1 MGIVNYPDDPASLS
15 QFGAVDYTPKEE
27 IAPDTMTIIGA
38 AFRQDNMVGSMSSNK
53 MAGVDT
59 ATREDG
65 FTGDVMWKEL
75 QGTRYE
81 QTWDRF
87 AKVHNRIAFNA
98 LKSQIDMEDEDRR
111 NLDAGGWTA
120 TAAGFGASLFDL
132 PTLIPGGE
140 FVTGVRIGRAALMTG
155 ARTAVAGALGA
166 GASELALQ
174 ASQQTRPLSE
184 SAISIGAGAFFGGV
198 LGSGV
203 GALMSHAERRAALS
217 TVERIM
223 ADPGNPNAYDEF
235 REGVADGVAQAGSPQ
250 AAGAQA
256 VPGPVLDDYA
266 IGKGAKWV
274 GAAQAQLNPLLRGSH
289 SPSPVIRQIMANT
302 AETGYY
308 IEKNARGE
316 GNIAVESAVKEWDR
330 GAVAKALKTTRQ
342 MWQDARKQGLDMTAE
357 EFRTATAKAMRRGDE
372 GAHDAVSKA
381 ASFWRSA
388 LFDPLKE
395 YAIKEGRLPADVD
408 VKTATSYLSRLWN
421 SPRLTAEEARF
432 KEIVR
437 PWIDEQ
443 ISQLEFKSEEIRLGN
458 KIVDSDKAMDAHDR
472 LSRKVQGIEDRL
484 AERTGSRQRRT
495 DDLTKLRQDRLDV
508 LKVRAPAPLVTM
520 LRGAD
525 ENAIMVDAV
534 KQARAAAK
542 SAGKKQP
549 FADRSPV
556 LALIKK
562 KGGVRVGSKLDRELR
577 AMDVTP
583 QTHPGLF
590 IKKGGIG
597 DVDNFVH
604 SEDEMFASL
613 PSDGAGY
620 VDPVSVMESIRNE
633 LGGNPLRTADEEAA
647 AAAHENIDQIASEWL
662 DRVGLPAN
670 ATVKQVRDH
679 IARVHAAERN
689 TEGLDTRIS
698 RFERELDEFDQATES
713 IGNEHAISKT
723 EMETAGEHL
732 QALEEEI
739 GKMSDLANTSPRVK
753 LVVDYATTKRD
764 LFKAKLSERSL
775 RKRVDALRRMDAEG
789 RANEAMLS
797 ELAAKSIDLDRLRAS
812 IEGLKAKAD
821 KLEPMVPKVKQE
833 IPDFVSPADRAD
845 YVNGIVND
853 IHTTLTGRAK
863 QGMTSYDMVMSDR
876 GPMKER
882 TFNIPD
888 HLIEDFLE
896 HDIELIGRRYARV
909 MATDIELSR
918 MDRRLGGTGDP
929 TLKSQVDRARTD
941 YLRLREGVM
950 ASALDQKEK
959 AKALKTLTAREKSD
973 IEDLAGVRDLLRG
986 QYEVGSQ
993 HTNYARV
1000 LRVVQAFNYVRSL
1013 GGVLAA
1019 SATDAARPAMV
1030 NGFGRYI
1037 SEGIVPLFN
1046 NLEAV
1051 KLAVGDGELAGAVT
1065 ERTLQSRIASMA
1077 ELADPYSSNSP
1088 FERFIDNMSS
1098 TFSKL
1103 TFLPW
1108 WNDFHKSIASVLT
1121 QNRVLKNAQMDYGA
1135 LDAAERRYMGFIGI
1149 EQDMAGR
1156 IAKQFE
1162 QFGQVEGNVHI
1173 PGLEHWTDI
1182 DARRAFS
1189 AAINKDVD
1197 TVIVTKSVADVPL
1210 LAHTPTGRALI
1221 QFRSF
1226 AIASNQR
1233 VLMRG
1238 LQEGPRSFIQ
1248 GTLAMMVLGMAAY
1261 WFKTKESNREL
1272 TNNMGTLVAEGLDRA
1287 GVFPLAFEINNTW
1300 EKLGAPGFYEVAS
1313 RIGKKVDPNADKRA
1327 PASRYANRDAFGALL
1342 GPSFQLGTDVAQMLG
1357 IPARTL
1363 TALTDGDPSTVPD
1376 LKKQDIDRI
1385 SKMIPFATLPYWRW
1399 IMEGGFGLDDYGIK
1413 PSLKRAV
1420 DAQ

>member
-1 MGIVNYPDDPASLS
+1 
-15 QFGAVDYTPKEE
+15 
-27 IAPDTMTIIGA
+27 MTIIGS
-38 AFRQDNMVGSMSSNK
+38 AFRQNNTVASMASNK
-53 MAGVDT
+53 MAGIDT
-59 ATREDG
+59 AAREDG
-65 FTGDVMWKEL
+65 FTGDIMWKEL

-81 QTWDRF
+81 QAWDRF

-111 NLDAGGWTA
+111 NTDAGGWMA
-120 TAAGFGASLFDL
+120 TAASFGAGVLDL
-132 PTLIPGGE
+132 PSLVPGGE
-140 FVTGVRIGRAALMTG
+140 LVTGVRIGRAALMTG

-166 GASELALQ
+166 GASEVALQ
-174 ASQQTRPLSE
+174 ASQQTRPMSE
-184 SAISIGAGAFFGGV
+184 SAIGIGSGAVFGGL

-203 GALMSHAERRAALS
+203 GALMSAVERKAALQ

-223 ADPGNPNAYDEF
+223 SDPGNQNAYTEF
-235 REGVADGVAQAGSPQ
+235 REGVAQGV
-250 AAGAQA
+250 GAQA
-256 VPGPVLDDYA
+256 VPGPVLEDYS
-266 IGKGAKWV
+266 IGKGAKAV
-274 GAAQAQLNPLLRGSH
+274 GAAQAQLNPLLRAAQ
-289 SPSPVIRQIMANT
+289 SPSAVHREIMAST

-308 IEKNARGE
+308 LERNARGE
-316 GNIAVESAVKEWDR
+316 GNIAVETAVKEWDR

-342 MWQDARKQGLDMTAE
+342 MWVEARKSGLDMTAE

-381 ASFWRSA
+381 ASFWRST
-388 LFDPLKE
+388 LFEPLKD
-395 YAIKEGRLPADVD
+395 YAIKEGRLPPDVS

-432 KEIVR
+432 KAIVR

-443 ISQLEFKSEEIRLGN
+443 ISQLEFKSDEIRLGN
-458 KIVDSDKAMDAHDR
+458 KIVDSDKAMEAHDR
-472 LSRKVQGIEDRL
+472 LSSRVQSIEDRL
-484 AERTGSRQRRT
+484 AERTGSRQRRN
-495 DDLTKLRQDRLDV
+495 DALTQMRQDRADV
-508 LKVRAPAPLVTM
+508 LKTRAPAPLVTM

-525 ENAIMVDAV
+525 ENAVMVDTV
-534 KQARAAAK
+534 KQARSAARA
-542 SAGKKQP
+542 AGKKQS
-549 FADRSPV
+549 FAERSPV
-556 LALIKK
+556 LSLIRK
-562 KGGVRVGSKLDRELR
+562 KGGVRVGSKLDSELR
-577 AMDVTP
+577 SMDVTP
-583 QTHPGLF
+583 KSNPGLF
-590 IKKGGIG
+590 IKQGGIG

-604 SEDEMFASL
+604 SEDEIFANL
-613 PSDGAGY
+613 PQDGNGY
-620 VDPVSVMESIRNE
+620 VNPVSVMEAIRAE
-633 LGGNPLRTADEEAA
+633 LGGNPLRTAEEEAA
-647 AAAHENIDQIASEWL
+647 ASAFDNLDQTAAEWL
-662 DRVGLPAN
+662 DRVGLPPN
-670 ATVKQVRDH
+670 ATVNDVRDF
-679 IARVHAAERN
+679 IARVQRAEKN

-698 RFERELDEFDQATES
+698 RFEQEIEEFDKSTDA
-713 IGNEHAISKT
+713 IVNEHAISKT
-723 EMETAGEHL
+723 ELQNASDHL
-732 QALEEEI
+732 QALEDEI
-739 GKMSDLANTSPRVK
+739 SKVADLANSSSRVR
-753 LVVDYATTKRD
+753 LVVDYATVRRD
-764 LFKAKLSERSL
+764 IFKAKLSERSL
-775 RKRVDALRRMDAEG
+775 RKRVDALRRMDEEG
-789 RANEAMLS
+789 RANDAMVA
-797 ELAAKSIDLDRLRAS
+797 ELNAKSIDLDRLQVS
-812 IEGLKAKAD
+812 IEGMKAKAD

-853 IHTTLTGRAK
+853 IHTQLTGRAK
-863 QGMTSYDMVMSDR
+863 QGMTSYDLVMSDR

-909 MATDIELSR
+909 MATDIELAR
-918 MDRRLGGTGDP
+918 MDKRLGGAGDP
-929 TLKSQVDRARTD
+929 TLKSQVDRVRAD
-941 YLRLREGVM
+941 YLRLREGVI
-950 ASALDQKEK
+950 ASAIEQKEK
-959 AKALKTLTAREKSD
+959 VKALKALTAREKSD
-973 IEDLAGVRDLLRG
+973 VEDLAGVRDLLRG

-1030 NGFGRYI
+1030 NGFGRYV

-1046 NLEAV
+1046 NLKAI

-1088 FERFIDNMSS
+1088 FERFIDNMS
-1098 TFSKL
+1098 TRFSKL

-1108 WNDFHKSIASVLT
+1108 WNDFHKGIASVLT
-1121 QNRVLKNAQMDYGA
+1121 QNRVLKNVQRDYA
-1135 LDAAERRYMGFIGI
+1135 TLDAAERRYMGFVGI
-1149 EQDMAGR
+1149 EPGMAER
-1156 IAKQFE
+1156 IAKQFD

-1182 DARRAFS
+1182 EARRAFS
-1189 AAINKDVD
+1189 GAINKDVD
-1197 TVIVTKSVADVPL
+1197 TVIVTKSLADVPL
-1210 LAHTPTGRALI
+1210 FAHTPTGRALI

-1261 WFKTKESNREL
+1261 WFKTKESNREM

-1357 IPARTL
+1357 IPARAL
-1363 TALTDGDPSTVPD
+1363 TAITDGDPSTQPD

-1399 IMEGGFGLDDYGIK
+1399 IVEGGFGLDDAGLK
-1413 PSLKRAV
+1413 PMLKQAV